1 MQPKTLSRLH
11 PMQVGWQ
18 VLGDKMTLTNLF
30 TDLPQHLPKELVQTL
45 LQAADNQPFEH
56 NPFG

>member
-1 MQPKTLSRLH
+1 
-11 PMQVGWQ
+11 
-18 VLGDKMTLTNLF
+18 MTLTNLF